1 MPNSEDVP
9 AREPFVWHGVL
20 DPSQL
25 FDDVV
30 VASHRFADAAKVGDW
45 NAVFSLLDDPRQPVD
60 INWWRPGGTAWFTV
74 LHQAAWHGAPT
85 QVAAKLIRRG
95 ALRSLTDS
103 RGRTA
108 YDIRLDKDG
117 EAPGSKG
124 VVAQQ
129 QKTFVLRE
137 RYLKPPP
144 PSLTPEHIGALDRHL
159 TGVTMGVSVV
169 CCTTA
174 AIRGRCCVTR
184 PWRSFTRCQGN
195 MCGSP
200 CPACTG
206 ALTSHCGRTFSRC
219 GVGAGL
225 SAARARRMSSPPRE
239 RSSSMRDSFSP
250 DDNAS
255 LLGLSR
261 RPPLATPPCVG

>member
-1 MPNSEDVP
+1 MPNSEEVP
-9 AREPFVWHGVL
+9 ARKPFVWHGVL

-45 NAVFSLLDDPRQPVD
+45 SAVFRLLDDPSQPVD

-85 QVAAKLIRRG
+85 RVAAELIRRG

-108 YDIRLDKDG
+108 YDIRLDKDS

-159 TGVTMGVSVV
+159 TGVIDGRIRGVLYDGRDPRKVLRYPPVAILHEVPGQHVWFPVPGMYGGFDITLRQDFLDVKSWCRVV
-169 CCTTA
+169 GGSGQAHVITTA
-174 AIRGRCCVTR
+174 GAILVDEGFV
-184 PWRSFTRCQGN
+184 
-195 MCGSP
+195 
-200 CPACTG
+200 
-206 ALTSHCGRTFSRC
+206 
-219 GVGAGL
+219 
-225 SAARARRMSSPPRE
+225 
-239 RSSSMRDSFSP
+239 
-250 DDNAS
+250 
-255 LLGLSR
+255 
-261 RPPLATPPCVG
+261 